1 VLGWRILRFGWLAF
15 WRVDAPTAWHRREKI
30 MNVALKYGLRQG
42 NAYGAGSQLMSNGKI
57 FAIWETAPAAF
68 LALQKHKPQFK
79 LIMKYSTRA
88 QAEAERQ
95 KLQN

>member
-1 VLGWRILRFGWLAF
+1 MLMA
-15 WRVDAPTAWHRREKI
+15 
-30 MNVALKYGLRQG
+30 Q
-42 NAYGAGSQLMSNGKI
+42 AGTRYYYLMSNGKI
-57 FAIWETAPAAF
+57 FAIWETDPAAF

-95 KLQN
+95 KLQNSK